1 MSTDTHN
8 TVLPSPVALK
18 CLGAQFKAK
27 RKSQLLFHQQIWE
40 ESDRCKIIAQMIL
53 LRFSPNIF
61 RQSLWWGYSQKAISV
76 LRISVKYIP
85 RWKAE
90 EGKIVE
96 AAAKAA
102 HIKAFLRR
110 GRGERS
116 TLFLLW
122 KKYCREILEYWR
134 EKYCSKERWTARNHF
149 YSARKYFSTWTT
161 QERNL
166 AEHRS
171 LLIFSWIARHKN
183 GPWTWMTSSP

>member
-110 GRGERS
+110 GRGSAQHYFYSGRNTVEKYWNTEERNTAARRGGLLRIIS
-116 TLFLLW
+116 TLQGNTSQPEQHRRGILLNIDH
-122 KKYCREILEYWR
+122 C
-134 EKYCSKERWTARNHF
+134 
-149 YSARKYFSTWTT
+149 
-161 QERNL
+161 
-166 AEHRS
+166 
-171 LLIFSWIARHKN
+171 
-183 GPWTWMTSSP
+183 